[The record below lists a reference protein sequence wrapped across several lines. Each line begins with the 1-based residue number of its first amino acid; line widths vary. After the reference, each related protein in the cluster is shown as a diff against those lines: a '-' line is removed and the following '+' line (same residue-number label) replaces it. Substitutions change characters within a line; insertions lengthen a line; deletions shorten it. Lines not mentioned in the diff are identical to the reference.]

1 MGLRHIAKIF
11 SLVLILCSFAAA
23 QTQPTESDSD
33 KEKKKKEQDERV
45 VQLLDEAIGEAV
57 SLRLPQNRA
66 VVYAMSADLY
76 WKFDEKRARELFR
89 SAASEIVAFNQE
101 SDKERRDVTA
111 QNFLN
116 EMFDF
121 RSDVRSE
128 ILPLVANHDAELAL
142 ELLIQTRP
150 AKLAEAIAKA
160 ATPTAQNRS
169 DILNMDRV
177 KVGQELALE
186 QRFALLA
193 ADENPDK
200 AIKLIRDSLA
210 KGVSTNV
217 LPLLQKVNKKDEK
230 KASDLAG
237 EVIKKLV
244 DADMSKGYEDLQ
256 IALSF
261 LQFASKP
268 PAAAN
273 PKDKPFTFSDA
284 QLKDLANKVANTF
297 LNSPKSLILSS
308 LLPTAMPL
316 VEKFA
321 PDKIALLKQ
330 KKAENDQSM
339 PPELKQSMEL
349 QKLFD
354 PSASPEDILGQ
365 LPKLSSDLEKTLAY
379 QSLSGKIAEIDD
391 DARAKKLI
399 DQIPD
404 EKVRANLSEQ
414 FETNRIART
423 AAAGKLD
430 DARKLIGNLSNK
442 KTQIERLVALAMDF
456 NRKGGEKDIESAK
469 ALMKDAKALAPEYA
483 ETIDDMNDVMEVIKG
498 YAVIEPD
505 MAFRMFEPIID
516 RLNEHIQASA
526 TLARFNPKMPNFK
539 KGELLLRINASRL
552 DGESPLFQ
560 YVPQMQMLGKADLD
574 RMTITANRFARSD
587 AKTIVKLYVLQGV
600 LNDNKKPGEQP
611 VRSPVNIVIN

>member
-1 MGLRHIAKIF
+1 MGLRHILKTI
-11 SLVLILCSFAAA
+11 SLLLILCTFAAA
-23 QTQPTESDSD
+23 QTQPTESDAD
-33 KEKKKKEQDERV
+33 KAKKKKEQDERV

-76 WKFDEKRARELFR
+76 WQFDEKRARELFR
-89 SAASEIVAFNQE
+89 SAASEIVSYNQE
-101 SDKERRDVTA
+101 AEKERREVSA
-111 QNFLN
+111 QNMLTDL
-116 EMFDF
+116 FDF
-121 RSDVRSE
+121 RADIRSE

-142 ELLIQTRP
+142 DLLIQTRP

-160 ATPTAQNRS
+160 AMPNKAMAT

-200 AIKLIRDSLA
+200 AIKLIKDSLS
-210 KGVSTNV
+210 KGISSNV

-230 KASDLAG
+230 KAADLAG

-256 IALSF
+256 MAMSF
-261 LQFASKP
+261 LQYAIKP
-268 PAAAN
+268 PPLAN

-284 QLKDLANKVANTF
+284 QLKDLANKLANTF
-297 LNSPKSLILSS
+297 LNAQRTLILSS
-308 LLPTAMPL
+308 MLPTAIPM

-321 PDKIALLKQ
+321 PDKVALLKQ
-330 KKAENDQSM
+330 KKAENDANM

-349 QKLFD
+349 QKIFD
-354 PSASPEDILGQ
+354 PSVSAEDILAQ
-365 LPKLSSDLEKTLAY
+365 MPKFSSDLEKGIAY
-379 QSLSGKIAEIDD
+379 QSLGVKINEIEDET
-391 DARAKKLI
+391 RAKKLI

-404 EKVRANLSEQ
+404 DKVRANLSEQ

-442 KTQIERLVALAMDF
+442 KTQIERLVALALDF
-456 NRKGGEKDIESAK
+456 NRKGGEKDIDNAK
-469 ALMKDAKALAPEYA
+469 ALMKDARALAPEYA
-483 ETIDDMNDVMEVIKG
+483 ETIDDMNDVMEVVKG

-505 MAFRMFEPIID
+505 TAFRIFEPVID

-539 KGELLLRINASRL
+539 KGELLLRINATRM
-552 DGESPLFQ
+552 DNDAPLFQ
-560 YVPQMQMLGKADLD
+560 YVPQMQMLGKADLEK
-574 RMTITANRFARSD
+574 MTITANRFARSD
-587 AKTIVKLYVLQGV
+587 AKAIVKLYVLQGV
-600 LNDNKKPGEQP
+600 LNDGKKPADQP
-611 VRSPVNIVIN
+611 QRSPMNIVIN